1 MSVKSIYALGL
12 LSALGMLPACDK
24 LDEALMCAPA
34 CENVQTCGEEV
45 SPPTMDLGI
54 GDLDLGVEAPSL
66 VDCAVNCTSDNRV
79 TLGYSDCQIACIESE
94 ACGDINGCWNVTSD
108 VYARHCTID
117 TAPIEATPSDSGEEP
132 AVAEG
137 TISGSSAADAIM
149 DNPAV
154 EESVGSSDTPIFFG
168 SNPPEL
174 EGGWRASGSIDE
186 SSNAR
191 PAGSPIDTEI
201 CFFNQGLA
209 ADGSPEVSYCEKNN
223 PMIAT
228 APITGDGSNWT
239 LYLEFDTTGSIIFS
253 GSMEEGA
260 TSISAVDAL
269 VTYYHGLEI
278 WEHSFT
284 DWSRSGDCSCPF

>member
-1 MSVKSIYALGL
+1 M
-12 LSALGMLPACDK
+12 
-24 LDEALMCAPA
+24 
-34 CENVQTCGEEV
+34 
-45 SPPTMDLGI
+45 
-54 GDLDLGVEAPSL
+54 
-66 VDCAVNCTSDNRV
+66 
-79 TLGYSDCQIACIESE
+79 
-94 ACGDINGCWNVTSD
+94 
-108 VYARHCTID
+108 
-117 TAPIEATPSDSGEEP
+117 
-132 AVAEG
+132 
-137 TISGSSAADAIM
+137 
-149 DNPAV
+149 NPAV
-154 EESVGSSDTPIFFG
+154 EESVGGSVALFG

-174 EGGWRASGSIDE
+174 EERLATSGSIDE

-201 CFFNQGLA
+201 CFFDQTTTARL
-209 ADGSPEVSYCEKNN
+209 GSPEVSCTEKNN

-260 TSISAVDAL
+260 TNISGVDAL

-284 DWSRSGDCSCPF
+284 DWTRSGDCSCPF